1 MRIAY
6 ITAGAAGMYCGS
18 CLHDNTL
25 AAALI
30 RDGHDV
36 SLIPT
41 YTPIRTDEEDVSTG
55 KVFYGAIKV
64 YLEQKTALF
73 RHTPWLVDRM
83 LAHPRLL
90 EWVSK
95 KASATDASELGEL
108 TLSMLQGEEGKQ
120 RKELERLVS
129 WLRDDL
135 KPDLVQLTNS
145 MFLGMAKRI
154 RDELNVPLVCSVQGE
169 DIFFD
174 DLVEPHKSRV
184 LATLRERAQDVD
196 RFISTSRFYVDVMA
210 ELLRVPAERIDCVP
224 LGLKLEGH
232 GVADPAPPPAPF
244 TIGYLARICPEK
256 GLHLLVQAFRD
267 LVERNASDPVRLR
280 VAGYLGER
288 DRAYHDGLVEQVRDW
303 GLADRVDFVGEV
315 DRAQKIEFLHSLH
328 VLSVPTVYREP
339 KGLFVLEALANG
351 VPVIQPE
358 HGSFPEMIEQLGGGV
373 LFEPGDVAALR
384 AALEGLMRDSGRR
397 AELGRQGMAAVWRE
411 RTDEGMARSTI
422 EVYERVLE
430 GYRARAGVGGSGA

>member
-1 MRIAY
+1 MKVAY
-6 ITAGAAGMYCGS
+6 VTAGAAGMYCGS
-18 CLHDNTL
+18 CMHDNTL

-55 KVFYGAIKV
+55 HVFYGAINV
-64 YLEQKTALF
+64 YLEQKTSLF
-73 RHTPWLVDRM
+73 RNTPWLIDRM
-83 LAHPRLL
+83 LTHPRLL
-90 EWVSK
+90 EWISK
-95 KASATDASELGEL
+95 KGSTVDARDLGEL
-108 TLSMLQGEEGKQ
+108 TLSMLQGEDGKQ
-120 RKELERLVS
+120 AKELERLVS

-135 KPDLVQLTNS
+135 KPDIVQLTNS
-145 MFLGMAKRI
+145 MFLGMARRI
-154 RDELNVPLVCSVQGE
+154 RDELDIPVVCSVQGE

-174 DLVEPHKSRV
+174 DLVEPYKSRI
-184 LATLRERAQDVD
+184 LATLRQRAQDVD
-196 RFISTSRFYVDVMA
+196 RFIATSRFYVDTMSA
-210 ELLRVPAERIDCVP
+210 LLGVPPQRIDCVP
-224 LGLKLEGH
+224 LGLKLDGH
-232 GVADPAPPPAPF
+232 GPASNPPPAMPF

-267 LVERNASDPVRLR
+267 LTERVSEPIRLR

-288 DRAYHDGLVEQVRDW
+288 DRAYHEGLVEQVGSW

-351 VPVIQPE
+351 IPVIQPA
-358 HGSFPEMIEQLGGGV
+358 HGSFPETIEQLGGGV
-373 LFEPGDVAALR
+373 LFEPGNVAELAAGIENLLR
-384 AALEGLMRDSGRR
+384 DPDRR
-397 AELGRQGMAAVWRE
+397 AELGRQGMEAVRRE
-411 RTDEGMARSTI
+411 RADTGMARTTI
-422 EVYERVLE
+422 DVYERVLE
-430 GYRARAGVGGSGA
+430 DYRARPGAGGGGA